1 MQDEIDLLDLG
12 IKVVGFFRKIFW
24 QLVIAAA
31 LGAGLGFGFFS
42 LVPKQYESKMLVQSN
57 KLTYSLGKSLVD
69 DLNQLA
75 GEKSWD
81 TLGVKLGLSST
92 DAGKIISIQLKSP
105 IERAEQMKEVEKN
118 SFEILLR
125 TDDLKSFVVIQK
137 GIERYLRDNP
147 FSLHF
152 EKMKKEYYE
161 AVITRYDEQIS
172 RMKKQ
177 QEQFEAGKLYSGG
190 KEPNYYFDPSVFSS
204 QILNCELDKLKY
216 QDSIKL
222 IKRLTVI
229 NGFVPFQKPVFPK
242 LRQSVLVG
250 AAVGVIVVLAIAL
263 LRRLNKA
270 LKSDSPAA

>member
-57 KLTYSLGKSLVD
+57 KLTFSLGKSLVD

-92 DAGKIISIQLKSP
+92 YARKIISIQLKSP

-161 AVITRYDEQIS
+161 AVITQYDEQIS

-177 QEQFEAGKLYSGG
+177 QEQFEAGKLYSRG

-204 QILNCELDKLKY
+204 RILNCELDKLKY

-242 LRQSVLVG
+242 LRQSVVVG
-250 AAVGVIVVLAIAL
+250 AAVGVVVVLAIAL